1 MNILKSCLSGLMLIW
16 VTHVSAGLSD
26 TFNDLLGSNSASDE
40 ILRPEIAFQFFPEIS
55 TESTLR
61 VRWQIEPGYYLYRN
75 KINISAKQDV
85 LGEYQLPAG
94 KQKADPAF
102 GDVEVYYSD
111 VEVLIP
117 FKQGLVI
124 PASLDLEIGFQGCKE
139 DSVCYPPISQS
150 YSIDTSN
157 VKVSSST
164 AQSEQY
170 SVANSMSEQDN
181 VTAALK
187 DKGLLINLISFFVFG
202 LLLALTPCVFPM
214 IPILSGIIVGQKG
227 DINRLQVVLL
237 SISYVLAMA
246 LTYAV
251 LGAIAG
257 LFNIN
262 LQATAQNPWVLSV
275 FSLIFVLLALSMF
288 DFYEIQIPASLQSRL
303 LSGQNKRSG
312 TLIGAAIMGAIS
324 AVIVGPCVAPPL
336 AGVLLYI
343 SQTGNAIL
351 GGMALFFMGLGFGVP
366 LLIVGATSGEL
377 LPRAGQ
383 WMEGI
388 KRIFGVI
395 MLGVA
400 IWFLERVIPNNLSLL
415 LWSILF
421 TGTAV
426 FFGAMDQLNNSSSV
440 WQRIKKTGALLILI
454 YGFVLLVAASIGNGS
469 VLKPF
474 KNIGLSGEVE
484 ASLPFQQV
492 NSLSNFDA
500 VLKQTAERKQIVML
514 DFYADWCIACIELE
528 EYTFPVPEVVAAL
541 FSFHL
546 VQIDVTANNDEHKAF
561 MQRFEL
567 FGPPAILF
575 FDTNGNEI
583 RSHRLIGFLSAED
596 FVTHINQVQSL

>member
-1 MNILKSCLSGLMLIW
+1 MNILKACLSGLMLIW
-16 VTHVSAGLSD
+16 VTHVSAGLSE
-26 TFNDLLGSNSASDE
+26 TFNDLLGSNSVSDE

-75 KINISAKQDV
+75 KINIFASKDV

-111 VEVLIP
+111 AEVLIP

-170 SVANSMSEQDN
+170 SVANSISEQDN

-187 DKGLLINLISFFVFG
+187 DKGLLINLVSFFVFG

-336 AGVLLYI
+336 AGALLYI

-454 YGFVLLVAASIGNGS
+454 YGFVLLVVS
-469 VLKPF
+469 
-474 KNIGLSGEVE
+474 
-484 ASLPFQQV
+484 
-492 NSLSNFDA
+492 
-500 VLKQTAERKQIVML
+500 
-514 DFYADWCIACIELE
+514 
-528 EYTFPVPEVVAAL
+528 
-541 FSFHL
+541 
-546 VQIDVTANNDEHKAF
+546 EHW
-561 MQRFEL
+561 
-567 FGPPAILF
+567 
-575 FDTNGNEI
+575 
-583 RSHRLIGFLSAED
+583 
-596 FVTHINQVQSL
+596 